1 LIAVPD
7 LITSENKS
15 KREFMAMAF
24 SESVEA
30 ANVSSEA
37 RASKRIVA
45 WLFVLAGLVALMV
58 IIGGATRLT
67 GSGLSITEW
76 QPIVGTVPPLSEAD
90 WQAAFAKYKEI
101 PEYKIIN
108 RGLGL
113 DGFKYI
119 FWWEWA
125 HRLLGRVVGL
135 AFALPF
141 LYFLARG
148 AITRSLM
155 AKLLVVF
162 MLGTLQGAIGWYMVQ
177 SGLTDRTDVS
187 PYRLALHLTVAAL
200 IFALLYSVALSL
212 RDNGKTELHGRF
224 VRSTSLQRLAARLIV
239 GLIFLQIALGG
250 LVSGAKAGLSHN
262 TWPLMDGR
270 LIPSGLGAASPWYL
284 NPFENVLTVQF
295 DHRIGAYLLTFAVF
309 WQAVSI
315 LGTVGTEYIGRS
327 ALLLVSAV
335 LLQVCL
341 GVFALLSQVAL
352 AIGLAHQAGAMV
364 VLAVALWHLH
374 RVTH

>member
-1 LIAVPD
+1 
-7 LITSENKS
+7 
-15 KREFMAMAF
+15 MAY
-24 SESVEA
+24 SGSVEA

-37 RASKRIVA
+37 RASKGIVA

-58 IIGGATRLT
+58 VIGGATRLT

-108 RGLGL
+108 RGLSL
-113 DGFKYI
+113 EGFKYI

-125 HRLLGRVVGL
+125 HRFLGRVVGL

-148 AITRSLM
+148 AIARSLM
-155 AKLLVVF
+155 AKLVAVC

-187 PYRLALHLTVAAL
+187 PYRLALHLSVATL
-200 IFALLYSVALSL
+200 IFALLFSVALSL
-212 RDNGKTELHGRF
+212 RDNGKSELHGRF
-224 VRSTSLQRLAARLIV
+224 VGSTLLQRLAARLII
-239 GLIFLQIALGG
+239 GLIFLQIVLGG
-250 LVSGAKAGLSHN
+250 LVAGAKAGLSHN

-270 LIPSGLGAASPWYL
+270 LIPPGLGAVSPWYL

-295 DHRIGAYLLTFAVF
+295 DHRVFAYLLTLAVS

-315 LGTVGTEYIGRS
+315 LRTVGTDYVGRS
-327 ALLLVSAV
+327 ALLLFAAV

-341 GVFALLSQVAL
+341 GVCALLSQVAL
-352 AIGLAHQAGAMV
+352 AIGLAHQAGAVV
-364 VLAVALWHLH
+364 VLAVGIWHLY